1 MPPTTADTDLER
13 ELADVQADVESIPR
27 LARTVEFKGKRFRI
41 AEKVGLMPLMRF
53 AHAASNQDAAAAG
66 DMDALAAIY
75 DMLKDCIY
83 AGNGL
88 EPGEDG
94 YDGGDW
100 KAFERHATETKADH
114 DELLPVVTQ
123 VIEMMTARPTVPPS
137 GSSAGPRQISGSST
151 GTSSAARAAGSNG
164 SRRGKR

>member
-1 MPPTTADTDLER
+1 MPSTADTGLEHD
-13 ELADVQADVESIPR
+13 LADVQADVATVPR
-27 LARTVEFKGKRFRI
+27 LARTIEFKGKRFRI
-41 AEKVGLMPLMRF
+41 ADKVGLMPLMRF

-83 AGNGL
+83 PGNGL
-88 EPGEDG
+88 APDEEG

-100 KAFERHATETKADH
+100 KAFERHATDTKADH

-123 VIEMMTARPTVPPS
+123 VIEMMTARPTAPPS
-137 GSSAGPRQISGSST
+137 ASSAGPRAISGTST
-151 GTSSAARAAGSNG
+151 GNSSAAPARGSSG
-164 SRRGKR
+164 SRRGR

>member
-1 MPPTTADTDLER
+1 MPSTADTALER
-13 ELADVQADVESIPR
+13 DLANVQADTEAIPR
-27 LARTVEFKGKRFRI
+27 LAKTVEFKGKRFRI
-41 AEKVGLMPLMRF
+41 ADKVGLMPLMRF
-53 AHAASNQDAAAAG
+53 AHAAANQDAAAAG

-83 AGNGL
+83 PGNGL
-88 EPGEDG
+88 APDEEG

-123 VIEMMTARPTVPPS
+123 VIEMMTARPTVPSSP
-137 GSSAGPRQISGSST
+137 SSAGPQAISGAST
-151 GTSSAARAAGSNG
+151 GNSSAAPAGDSNG
-164 SRRGKR
+164 SPRAR